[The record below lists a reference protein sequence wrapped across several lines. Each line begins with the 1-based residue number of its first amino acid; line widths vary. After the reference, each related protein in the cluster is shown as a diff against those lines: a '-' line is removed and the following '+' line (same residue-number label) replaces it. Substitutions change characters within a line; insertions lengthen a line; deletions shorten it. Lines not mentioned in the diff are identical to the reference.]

1 MSDRIHKLKTHPQMF
16 ADLRES
22 RKRFE
27 VRRDDRG
34 FRIGDVLELHE
45 WPVEDRDCMIDHV
58 DSSCMRATQRIR
70 FSVTYILRGGE
81 WGIEPGYVVMGLIP
95 LARDSGGSE

>member
-1 MSDRIHKLKTHPQMF
+1 MSERIHKLKTHPQMF
-16 ADLRES
+16 ADLRDG

-34 FRIGDVLELHE
+34 FRVGDILELHE
-45 WPVEDRDCMIDHV
+45 WPVAGATCEADQYYQ
-58 DSSCMRATQRIR
+58 SCRRHDVFTAQI
-70 FSVTYILRGGE
+70 TYILRGGE

-95 LARDSGGSE
+95 LEDT